1 MSTLTISSP
10 GVQINEV
17 DLSIISRPTGATDV
31 LITGFASQGP
41 TEDLVNIGSLS
52 EFESIY
58 GTPTNA
64 AERYLYHSAKEILTQ
79 STANLMVSR
88 IPYGSNLGEG
98 YANSYSALVY
108 QISSNRATFSD
119 STEFKFLAPVS
130 VLLTEDE
137 YFNII
142 SDNINWQDTP
152 YQYINGGL
160 GNIFGTPLTNAT
172 SAIAYGQRIYGID
185 TIALSSLPVSQA
197 LSLGFVNS
205 LNQPV
210 STLSQAYFYINGEFL
225 NYQDN
230 TQTVVTGV
238 TNIFNAV
245 SAAAGLQA
253 LNKVYNYLYSYEQN
267 PTYQTSYGDSTIVT
281 ELTSYA
287 LDTGV
292 FLNQITSASDIVAG
306 KPGLIILNTSKTAVN
321 DLYEGYYLAIADN
334 SSFNPSSNFDS
345 IQNIL
350 SVNGNVGNYQN
361 FATIP
366 QNRLNF
372 SLTQSASSFTKDSL
386 SKIIEQYP
394 IGYDF
399 STKSFNDSVVLML
412 FKIKSTQYSQDT
424 VQLDYSVAEGYA
436 GSFYAKRTQNNPYAG
451 TPISFNIDTVV
462 NNASKNIK
470 CMSNPYF
477 SNAENWLDNN
487 GVPAKKVSM
496 DVSAKAAYANGVYI
510 NRNRVDTNDLGRVDL
525 KLSRI
530 LDILSNDDSVNIDIV
545 ADAGLSS
552 IWASAYAKK
561 IQQNEQSFT
570 FNEMYIPLDV
580 DDEDGIGN
588 KRANVV
594 PTGITLEGYQSITN
608 KFITFA
614 EARKDHV
621 FVSDPLRTI
630 FVRGTTTKVSSKK
643 NFIFSN
649 EIYWPLNNIYNS
661 VQSSYTVTY
670 GNWMKT
676 NDVFSTKPVWVPSSG
691 YATAI
696 IAKSSQTSYPW
707 VAPAG
712 FSRGTLANV
721 LDIAINPTQ
730 KQRDLLY
737 KINVNPVA
745 YFNTD
750 GFVIYGQKTMYR
762 KPSAFDRI
770 NVRRLFLT
778 LEKATQRL
786 LKYYVFEP
794 NDFATRNRLKG
805 ALTPIFDQAKLNDGC
820 YDYLIV
826 CDTTNN
832 TPDVIDNNQL
842 KISIYIQPVRA
853 AEFILADFIATR
865 TGVNFSE
872 LIAGGQS

>member
-31 LITGFASQGP
+31 LITGFATQGP
-41 TEDLVNIGSLS
+41 TEDIVNVGSLS

-108 QISSNRATFSD
+108 QISSNKATFSD

-130 VLLTEDE
+130 VLLSEQE
-137 YFNII
+137 YYDVV

-152 YQYINGGL
+152 YQYVQGDINNL
-160 GNIFGTPLTNAT
+160 FGSPLTNAT

-185 TIALSSLPVSQA
+185 VIALSSLPPSQA
-197 LSLGFVNS
+197 LSLGFVDSFGSPVSS
-205 LNQPV
+205 LN
-210 STLSQAYFYINGEFL
+210 SAYFYINGEFA
-225 NYQDN
+225 NFADN
-230 TQTVVTGV
+230 TQSHITGI
-238 TNIFNAV
+238 TNIYDAA
-245 SAAAGLQA
+245 SAAAGLQI
-253 LNKVYNYLYSYEQN
+253 LTKINNYLYSYELDS
-267 PTYQTSYGDSTIVT
+267 TYQTQYGDSTLVT

-287 LDTGV
+287 LDTGI
-292 FLNQITSASDIVAG
+292 FLNEITSASDIVAG
-306 KPGLIILNTSKTAVN
+306 KPGLMILNTSKTAVN
-321 DLYEGYYLAIADN
+321 DLYEGYYVAIADN
-334 SSFNPSSNFDS
+334 SSFNPASNFDS
-345 IQNIL
+345 IRNIL

-361 FATIP
+361 FTTIP

-372 SLTQSASSFTKDSL
+372 TLTQNASSFTKDSL

-399 STKSFNDSVVLML
+399 STTSFNDSIVMML
-412 FKIKSTQYSQDT
+412 FKIKSTQYGQDT

-436 GSFYAKRTQNNPYAG
+436 GSFYSKRTQNNPYAG
-451 TPISFNIDTVV
+451 TPVSFNIDTVV

-470 CMSNPYF
+470 VISNPYF
-477 SNAENWLDNN
+477 SNAENWLDSN
-487 GVPAKKVSM
+487 GLPAKRVSV
-496 DVSAKAAYANGVYI
+496 DNSAKAAYANGVYV
-510 NRNRVDTNDLGRVDL
+510 NRNRVDTKDLGRVDL
-525 KLSRI
+525 KISRI
-530 LDILSNDDSVNIDIV
+530 LDILSNDDAINIDIV
-545 ADAGLSS
+545 ADSGLST
-552 IWASAYAKK
+552 IWASAYARK
-561 IQQNEQSFT
+561 IQLNDTIYT
-570 FNEMYIPLDV
+570 FDELYTPSDI

-608 KFITFA
+608 KFISFV
-614 EARKDHV
+614 EARKDHI
-621 FVSDPLRTI
+621 FVSDPLRYI
-630 FVRGTTTKVSSKK
+630 FVRGQNAKLSSKK
-643 NFIFSN
+643 DFVFST
-649 EIYWPLNNIYNS
+649 EIYWPLNNIYNA
-661 VQSSYTVTY
+661 VQSSYTVVY

-676 NDVFSTKPVWVPSSG
+676 NDVFSTRPVWVPSSG
-691 YATAI
+691 YATAV
-696 IAKSSQTSYPW
+696 IARSSQTAYPW
-707 VAPAG
+707 TAPAG
-712 FSRGTLANV
+712 FTRGTLVNV

-737 KINVNPVA
+737 KINVNPIA

-778 LEKATQRL
+778 LEKAAQRL

-820 YDYLIV
+820 YDYLLV

-842 KISIYIQPVRA
+842 KISIYIQPVRS